1 MGEVGCLSNRV
12 AEVMS
17 GMAQQERV
25 RTEEGKVIAK
35 ARKGID

>member
-1 MGEVGCLSNRV
+1 MGELGCLSNRV

-25 RTEEGKVIAK
+25 RTQEGQVIAG
-35 ARKGID
+35 ARKGVD